1 MAEALQECSS
11 VMAEIAGALGTHE
24 TPVLPAAACRHL
36 STCNRCRAG
45 LLLLV
50 RSFDSGPDHGAA
62 SQSCEACEA
71 DLAAFIDLEAESAAL
86 AAATYPHV
94 WWHLWTCGTCA
105 QTYEFTHTL
114 LAAQQADQLAPLAFP
129 RRAAQ
134 RPLPI
139 VWQQRLSRPMLA
151 YALPQRTAAAAMRG
165 ADDRYVLFDTIA
177 DGPERRRF
185 VIAAE
190 EQEDSSWKVFVTIT
204 PPLDGLLLLTIGTHR
219 LVAPFN
225 SAGTATANHIPAD
238 ALLPPDSPEIEIEIA
253 STEEL

>member
-11 VMAEIAGALGTHE
+11 VMAEIAGALRIHE
-24 TPVLPAAACRHL
+24 TPVLPAAACQHL
-36 STCNRCRAG
+36 STCSRCRAG

-50 RSFDSGPDHGAA
+50 RSFESRLDRDAA
-62 SQSCEACEA
+62 SQSCQACQA

-94 WWHLWTCGTCA
+94 WWHLWTCSTCA
-105 QTYEFTHTL
+105 QTYEFTHAL
-114 LAAQQADQLAPLAFP
+114 LAAQQAGQLAPPPFP

-151 YALPQRTAAAAMRG
+151 YALPQRTSAAAMRG
-165 ADDRYVLFDTIA
+165 TDDRYVLFDTIA

-190 EQEDSSWKVFVTIT
+190 EQEDSFWNVFVTIA
-204 PPLDGLLLLTIGTHR
+204 PPLDGLLLLTIGALR

-225 SAGTATANHIPAD
+225 SEGRATANHIPSD
-238 ALLPPDSPEIEIEIA
+238 VLLPPDSSEIEIEIA
-253 STEEL
+253 SVGEL